1 MVHIRLDRTMLVED
15 AIDHIIKVLGYDP
28 WGSKVP
34 KRERALNYIGIKM
47 KQGKT
52 LEEYG
57 LIAGT
62 DDTLSYLNQV
72 SGRLGP
78 MAVRT
83 KGAGKKSR
91 RALVCREIREVMG
104 LQSMAES

>member
-1 MVHIRLDRTMLVED
+1 MKVED
-15 AIDHIIKVLGYDP
+15 AIEHIIKVLGYDP
-28 WGSKVP
+28 WNGIS
-34 KRERALNYIGIKM
+34 EAQRALNYIGITM
-47 KQGKT
+47 RQGKT

-62 DDTLSYLNQV
+62 EDTLSYLNQV

-83 KGAGKKSR
+83 KTSDAKSR
-91 RALVCREIREVMG
+91 RTFVCKEIREVMG
-104 LQSMAES
+104 LQSMVDN